1 MKIRRRESR
10 SLKKIVRALELVG
23 VLRIGNGSL
32 PPLLHF
38 LRDWL
43 SPDALSAFS
52 TVSICNEHLLFFVFL
67 KVCLSYYELV
77 YNNRDNDIFISESEF
92 GRFRTTGRLE

>member
-1 MKIRRRESR
+1 M
-10 SLKKIVRALELVG
+10 KKIVRNLELVG

-52 TVSICNEHLLFFVFL
+52 TISISNNKHLLFFVFL